1 MLNLLTSWILPL
13 FNFFILSLIWGVV
26 SSSIVLWF
34 PKGMHSLQLS
44 DPYRPQFFIICMVS
58 QNPVTCFPAHIWYKY
73 GYIYIVHPSI
83 SHSMSPNTY
92 VLTFMSMTGIC
103 LPTFPVP
110 LFVRSFLNLMSL
122 VPFKLFGTTL

>member
-1 MLNLLTSWILPL
+1 MLNLLASWILPL
-13 FNFFILSLIWGVV
+13 FNFFILTLIWGVV

-44 DPYRPQFFIICMVS
+44 DPYRLQFFIICMVS
-58 QNPVTCFPAHIWYKY
+58 QNPVTCFPDHIWYKY
-73 GYIYIVHPSI
+73 GYIYIVHPYI

-103 LPTFPVP
+103 LPTFPVS